1 MTIYIYIPWFS
12 PCPIFAM
19 AKDDHGT
26 RKPSIHGM
34 SGSAS
39 STSRPWSPKV
49 PMESNVYDVFFS
61 IFFDDPKKSDD
72 VFPES
77 MDHHHLYHVF
87 QWELPCWPPFFT
99 SVLFVIWGLSPNFC
113 TGSCYRGKIQGSSGD
128 TGDTPFLN
136 IPYLVANYPRIV
148 VVGSFT
154 PVIDMG

>member
-1 MTIYIYIPWFS
+1 MEPENPAFTACQEALPVPQGLDPRKFRWNPMSMTFFS
-12 PCPIFAM
+12 P
-19 AKDDHGT
+19 
-26 RKPSIHGM
+26 
-34 SGSAS
+34 
-39 STSRPWSPKV
+39 
-49 PMESNVYDVFFS
+49 FFLMTK
-61 IFFDDPKKSDD
+61 KKSAD